1 MFERAK
7 AWVKKHP
14 VLTRVITITVT
25 FAGAV
30 VVDLILIGKDDE
42 NQFQGTVITSMPKL
56 NYTHDLDDD
65 LEFGAGD
72 DSGNFFSDVLPGSG
86 TPLIEDEPIA
96 IEVGG
101 VMKTF
106 PRTDF
111 VRILHEGQQHSDA
124 AAEKAAA
131 LGIDLEPGE
140 TYVRPTIV
148 NRKAV

>member
-14 VLTRVITITVT
+14 VLTGVITITVT
-25 FAGAV
+25 VAGAV
-30 VVDLILIGKDDE
+30 VGHLILTGKDDE
-42 NQFQGTVITSMPKL
+42 DQLQATVAPAMPKL
-56 NYTHDLDDD
+56 TYTPDLADD

-72 DSGNFFSDVLPGSG
+72 DSGDFFSDVLPGSD
-86 TPLIEDEPIA
+86 TLLIEDEPIA

-111 VRILHEGQQHSDA
+111 VRILHGGQQHSDA
-124 AAEKAAA
+124 AAERAAA

-148 NRKAV
+148 NRKAA